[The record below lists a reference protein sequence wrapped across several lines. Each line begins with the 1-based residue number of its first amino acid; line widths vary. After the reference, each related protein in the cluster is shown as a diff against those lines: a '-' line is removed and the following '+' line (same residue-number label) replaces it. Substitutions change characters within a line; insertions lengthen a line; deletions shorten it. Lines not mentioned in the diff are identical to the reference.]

1 MIPGGRI
8 TRVPTS
14 VPHGPLPHS
23 HMLSQTFIIRLKLL
37 AGTDSQLLH
46 AIPLCPPV
54 RAHLMELNAFLGKSH
69 LASCLVRDS
78 RGGFRMVS
86 QDLQKFL
93 KLFS

>member
-8 TRVPTS
+8 TRLPTS
-14 VPHGPLPHS
+14 VLHGPLPHS
-23 HMLSQTFIIRLKLL
+23 HMLSQKFIIRLKLL

-46 AIPLCPPV
+46 AIPLCHPM

-69 LASCLVRDS
+69 LASSLVRDS
-78 RGGFRMVS
+78 RGGFRIVS